1 MENKDLYELLI
12 KYKKG
17 DKQCFHV
24 FYENLK
30 KPVFY
35 NIYSILKNKEASEDI
50 LQETFIKLLEN
61 IDKINSQD
69 SILGYLMVISKNLSL
84 DYLKKNKSLKID
96 DEDIESKERTAKL
109 TMKRSRVSYLAI

>member
-69 SILGYLMVISKNLSL
+69 SILGYLMVIIQKYLSFFYSDL
-84 DYLKKNKSLKID
+84 SFFYK
-96 DEDIESKERTAKL
+96 TAN
-109 TMKRSRVSYLAI
+109 